1 MPGPDTAD
9 EFAGFTPVVPVSESF
24 DALYGLELVDR
35 DGTDAGAVRGWVAVT
50 PQLLTRDGVLHSG
63 VMAAIAESLASRG
76 TAREALRAGVM
87 PRGLANDTTTL
98 ATITDGAVHAEAR
111 PLSRSPDTWVWTVEM
126 RDDAGTLCGVSR
138 VIIAVR
144 AMTPPG
150 EAGSAA

>member
-24 DALYGLELVDR
+24 DAMYGLELLDW
-35 DGTDAGAVRGWVAVT
+35 DAAGDAVRGRVAVR
-50 PQLLTRDGVLHSG
+50 PELLTRDGVLHGG
-63 VMAAIAESLASRG
+63 VMAAIAETLASRG
-76 TAREALRAGVM
+76 TVRDAIRAGAM
-87 PRGLANDTTTL
+87 PRGLANDTTML
-98 ATITDGAVHAEAR
+98 APITGGTVHAEAR

-144 AMTPPG
+144 AMTTSG
-150 EAGSAA
+150 